1 MLAERIG
8 SAQLAE
14 MSAQGASLAATLRR
28 TDLPRLAEILAQG
41 SEDRDRPLA
50 VEIELRNGPERLP
63 IVRIRVRGELA
74 LVCQRC
80 FGPVVWPLDV
90 DVMLT
95 AVPSETA
102 ADVLADP
109 FDSVVLDAE
118 GALPLRATVEDEI
131 LAALP
136 LAPVHADRAACGVGG
151 ADGEPA
157 KRVHRPFAGL
167 DALLGGR
174 ERRDDG
180 Q

>member
-28 TDLPRLAEILAQG
+28 VDLPRLADLLAQG
-41 SEDRDRPLA
+41 PDVRDQPLV
-50 VEIELRNGPERLP
+50 VEIDFRNGPEALP
-63 IVRIRVRGELA
+63 LVRIRARGELA

-80 FGPVVWPLDV
+80 FGPVTWPLEV

-95 AVPSETA
+95 AVSSEMA
-102 ADVLADP
+102 AEALADP

-118 GALPLRATVEDEI
+118 GALPLRAAVEDEV

-136 LAPVHADRAACGVGG
+136 LAPVHDRADCGVPG
-151 ADGEPA
+151 ADDEPA